1 MCIAVWL
8 ALCCGC
14 VSRGFVW
21 LHARVHT
28 VTFALTPPHTHT
40 LRPPGGGFRRDEDV
54 TPSLVRTETL
64 GGSRKPVIRLL
75 ASFSAARLSPA
86 LVRVRVNEDEIS

>member
-1 MCIAVWL
+1 MLAVDL
-8 ALCCGC
+8 FD
-14 VSRGFVW
+14 ST
-21 LHARVHT
+21 RVHT
-28 VTFALTPPHTHT
+28 LTFALVM
-40 LRPPGGGFRRDEDV
+40 RPPGGGFRRDEDV
-54 TPSLVRTETL
+54 TPSLVRRETL